1 MKELS
6 DCTVLVVDDTEANI
20 DILMDILGEEYDVA
34 VAMDGES
41 ALEAVEED
49 PPDLILLDIMMPDID
64 GFEVCR
70 RLKDNPDTA
79 SIPIIFL
86 SALSEDEEKQKG
98 LDLGA
103 VDFMTKPFDP
113 AEIQTKVKQHLLV
126 FMEGKS

>member
-6 DCTVLVVDDTEANI
+6 DCTVLVVDDTEANV
-20 DILMDILGEEYDVA
+20 DILMEILEEYDLV

-41 ALEAVEED
+41 ALEAAEEE
-49 PPDLILLDIMMPDID
+49 PPSLILLDIMMPDID

-86 SALSEDEEKQKG
+86 SALSEEEEKQKG

-103 VDFMTKPFDP
+103 VDFITKPFDP
-113 AEIQTKVKQHLLV
+113 SEIQTKVKQHLLAYI
-126 FMEGKS
+126 EGKL